1 MTRSARL
8 AQGFSNVGHSY
19 AHIMMLLYPTVV
31 IALETELRMSYGEL
45 LMLMLPGNLLFGAAA
60 LPAGWLGDRWS
71 TQGMMVTFFVG
82 MGAAAVL
89 TGFMS
94 TASGLLVGLTLIGL
108 FAAIYHPV
116 GMSWLVRNAENR
128 GKALGFNGVFG
139 SLGLASAALIAG
151 VLTDAIHWRAAFIVP
166 GVVSIATGLALLFFI
181 RAGLVHDRHPEAKPK
196 TAPPH
201 RGAMVR
207 AFVVLSVTMLCT
219 GLVYQSMSTAF
230 PKVLAER
237 LPDLTGG
244 TAAGAGVMVSIVY
257 FLAMG
262 LQLLGGHLAD
272 RHSMRNVYILT
283 YALQVPLLALAAYV
297 SGLPLYFALMATA
310 LLGTVTIPVENSL
323 LSHYSPAKWRGTAFG
338 AKFVLALGVS
348 ALGVPIVAGIHAATG
363 EFYWYFVLLAS
374 LAIVVV
380 VAGWLLPQDKP
391 ARVTGPAVTVDRAT

>member
-1 MTRSARL
+1 MTRTARL

-31 IALETELRMSYGEL
+31 LALEVEFNMSYGEL
-45 LMLMLPGNLLFGAAA
+45 LMLMVPGNILFGAAA

-71 TQGMMVTFFVG
+71 TQGMMVTYFVG
-82 MGAAAVL
+82 MGAAAVV

-94 TASGLLVGLTLIGL
+94 SASGLLVGLTLIGL

-181 RAGLVHDRHPEAKPK
+181 RAGLVHDRHPEPKPR
-196 TAPPH
+196 TAAPH

-262 LQLLGGHLAD
+262 LQLVGGHLAD

-283 YALQVPLLALAAYV
+283 YALQVPLLAFAAYV

-363 EFYWYFVLLAS
+363 EFYWYFVLLAA
-374 LAIVVV
+374 LATVVV

-391 ARVTGPAVTVDRAT
+391 SRVAGPAVTVDR

>member
-31 IALETELRMSYGEL
+31 IALEAELRMSYGEL

-181 RAGLVHDRHPEAKPK
+181 RSGLVHDRHPEAKPK